1 MAVASALI
9 TLGDGNWK
17 MGEGVKAVG
26 SKVTDIDEQ
35 TILEHYVCKYLL
47 SFDYALVSSECP
59 TR

>member
-35 TILEHYVCKYLL
+35 TILEHYVCKC
-47 SFDYALVSSECP
+47 SK
-59 TR
+59 